1 MHILMPPYGNQ
12 SVTMDFSVFVV
23 CPPFSGKPAFKSPT
37 ATVLNSL
44 DLEQPLLAGQ
54 GISLQ
59 HWSHLLHATPE
70 VRNQTCHLIVTQVS
84 FNKVQ
89 SAWPDFQHES
99 ITLEVHTHPS
109 QPQPPLAP
117 VTLRVSHTVQLT
129 WGLWGPVDTVT
140 VCSNNISVPG
150 EVQLHTMDW
159 QLNNAPHLRNVFL
172 LIRNIQSRMPWYCLQ
187 KTSCHT
193 FARAIFE
200 AINSALNHHP
210 YLVQKTFFSQVSL
223 FLGCIPVGINKV
235 TKLSQEVA
243 ALYPDQVGLA

>member
-1 MHILMPPYGNQ
+1 M
-12 SVTMDFSVFVV
+12 
-23 CPPFSGKPAFKSPT
+23 

-44 DLEQPLLAGQ
+44 DLEQPLLAGR

-59 HWSHLLHATPE
+59 HWCRLLHVTPE
-70 VRNQTCHLIVTQVS
+70 VCNQTRHLIVTQVS

-89 SAWPDFQHES
+89 SAWPDFQHEY

-117 VTLRVSHTVQLT
+117 VTLQVSRT
-129 WGLWGPVDTVT
+129 WGLWGPVDSVT
-140 VCSNNISVPG
+140 VCSNDTSAPG
-150 EVQLHTMDW
+150 EVQLHTMGW
-159 QLNNAPHLRNVFL
+159 QPNNAPRLRNVFL
-172 LIRNIQSRMPWYCLQ
+172 LIRNIQSRMPRYCLP

-200 AINSALNHHP
+200 AINSALNQHP
-210 YLVQKTFFSQVSL
+210 YLVQKTFFSPVSL
-223 FLGCIPVGINKV
+223 FLGCIPVGITKV
-235 TKLSQEVA
+235 TRLAQEVA